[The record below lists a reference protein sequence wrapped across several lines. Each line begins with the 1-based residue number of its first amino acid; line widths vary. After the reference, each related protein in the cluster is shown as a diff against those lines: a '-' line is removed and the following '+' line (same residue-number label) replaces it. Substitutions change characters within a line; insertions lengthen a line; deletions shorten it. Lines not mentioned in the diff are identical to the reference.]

1 LFSFYASHLK
11 ILFKEEEEEKKR
23 RNEGGRGREDGEQ
36 EEEEEEEE
44 GRKAGSNLVL
54 YAQSTITV
62 ISGRDSYSDENN
74 TLVVVFMSRIT
85 SYLSEALLKLN
96 DLTMQWT
103 ITAERR

>member
-1 LFSFYASHLK
+1 MARSSV
-11 ILFKEEEEEKKR
+11 
-23 RNEGGRGREDGEQ
+23 RNTGPLTVTVTVTRV
-36 EEEEEEEE
+36 
-44 GRKAGSNLVL
+44 SNLVF

-96 DLTMQWT
+96 DLTMLWT